1 MTTTTENTTAG
12 RPTYL
17 MGRDDAEAQ
26 RLIQQAR
33 LYEPSTRWLLERA
46 GLRPG
51 MRVLDVGSGSGD
63 VALLARELVGP
74 EGSVVGVDQNPAIL
88 ELARARAAA
97 AGHDNVR
104 FVAADV
110 ADLVLDEPVDAVVG
124 RLVLMYVGD
133 RGRALDNL
141 VRQLRA
147 GGVVAFQEM
156 HFTPGSCGSDPSLP
170 LWESMWSWMCAA
182 ARAAR
187 LETAMGYRLPQL
199 YRAAG
204 LVDTRLQLTAMMG
217 HGPDDEV
224 YDFVA
229 ASLRSMLPLIVRTGV
244 ATAEEVDIDTFA
256 ERIRASALDVDA
268 TVKYPDLVGGWARKP

>member
-1 MTTTTENTTAG
+1 MTTSTETTTTE
-12 RPTYL
+12 RPAYL
-17 MGRDDAEAQ
+17 MGRDEAEAR

-74 EGSVVGVDQNPAIL
+74 GGAVVGVDQNPTIL
-88 ELARARAAA
+88 DLARTRAAA
-97 AGHDNVR
+97 AGFDNVR
-104 FVAADV
+104 FVAADA
-110 ADLVLDEPVDAVVG
+110 ADLSLDEPVDAVVG
-124 RLVLMYVGD
+124 RLVLIYIGD
-133 RGRALDNL
+133 RAGALDNL
-141 VRQLRA
+141 VRQLRP
-147 GGVVAFQEM
+147 GGVVVFQEM
-156 HFTPGSCGSDPSLP
+156 HFTPGSCGSDPALP
-170 LWESMWSWMCAA
+170 LGESMWSWMCRA

-187 LETAMGYRLPQL
+187 LEPAMGYRLPQL
-199 YRAAG
+199 FRAAG
-204 LVDTRLQLTAMMG
+204 LVGTSLQLTAMVG

-229 ASLRSMLPLIVRTGV
+229 ASLRSMLPLIVATGV

-256 ERIRASALDVDA
+256 ERLRASALDADA
-268 TVKYPDLVGGWARKP
+268 TIKYPDLVGGWARKP